1 MVINLINAI
10 LAPKIMMNITRISP
24 LSKEE
29 NTLRLPVSKIQMER
43 WEMGELAQ
51 DVFPHLSSSQRE
63 FIISGITEEE
73 WDEAFYGEE
82 NEED

>member
-1 MVINLINAI
+1 
-10 LAPKIMMNITRISP
+10 MMNITRVST
-24 LSKEE
+24 LTGEE
-29 NTLRLPVSKIQMER
+29 NTLRLPVSQVQVER

-73 WDEAFYGEE
+73 WDHAFGETEDYE
-82 NEED
+82 N

>member
-1 MVINLINAI
+1 
-10 LAPKIMMNITRISP
+10 MNITRVST
-24 LSKEE
+24 LTGEE
-29 NTLRLPVSKIQMER
+29 NTLRLPVSQVQMER

-73 WDEAFYGEE
+73 WDHAFGETEDYE
-82 NEED
+82 N

>member
-1 MVINLINAI
+1 
-10 LAPKIMMNITRISP
+10 MNITKVST
-24 LSKEE
+24 LTGEE
-29 NTLRLPVSKIQMER
+29 NTLRLPVSQVQMER

-73 WDEAFYGEE
+73 WDHAFGETEDYE
-82 NEED
+82 N

>member
-1 MVINLINAI
+1 
-10 LAPKIMMNITRISP
+10 MNITRVST
-24 LSKEE
+24 LTGEE
-29 NTLRLPVSKIQMER
+29 NTLRLPVSQVQVER

-73 WDEAFYGEE
+73 WDHAFGETEDYE
-82 NEED
+82 N

>member
-1 MVINLINAI
+1 
-10 LAPKIMMNITRISP
+10 MMNITRVST
-24 LSKEE
+24 LTGEE
-29 NTLRLPVSKIQMER
+29 NTLRLPVSQVQMER

-73 WDEAFYGEE
+73 WDHAFGETEDYE
-82 NEED
+82 N

>member
-1 MVINLINAI
+1 
-10 LAPKIMMNITRISP
+10 
-24 LSKEE
+24 
-29 NTLRLPVSKIQMER
+29 MER

-73 WDEAFYGEE
+73 WDEAFYEEE

>member
-1 MVINLINAI
+1 
-10 LAPKIMMNITRISP
+10 MMNITRISP

>member
-1 MVINLINAI
+1 
-10 LAPKIMMNITRISP
+10 MNITRVST
-24 LSKEE
+24 LTGEE
-29 NTLRLPVSKIQMER
+29 NTLRLPVSQVQMER

-73 WDEAFYGEE
+73 WDHAFGEI
-82 NEED
+82 EEYD